1 VILMMMAMVARSRCR
16 RYDSIHQ
23 EIQEIVEDI
32 ALFVKRFK
40 KLMKEGHKH
49 KGDKKDKTRTIIKRD
64 ATIVTSIDTSL
75 QIVYMRRRM
84 KMKARKRRRVIV
96 KARKSPKRNTLVKLI
111 LYNNG
116 I

>member
-1 VILMMMAMVARSRCR
+1 
-16 RYDSIHQ
+16 
-23 EIQEIVEDI
+23 
-32 ALFVKRFK
+32 VKRFK

-116 I
+116 IWIKRASDNEDVATIDIEDLHQESDIFPIST